1 MFEGMN
7 FEDKDMELFV
17 NAITEILEFPDE
29 VINEA
34 NIKEIEKAMVANL
47 SGAEK
52 DQAVKETATRMKAQ
66 GYTKEMAEEIIAN
79 FESNLKEVVEEVA
92 NLTSNPY
99 KIRVINKIF
108 EMLGDILNEAI
119 EKFLGHDT
127 VVYFELIRE
136 GARLPEYAHE
146 TDAGAD
152 VFAPEDITIPAYRL
166 GYKAP
171 TGFKM
176 ALAPGWEMQVR
187 PRSGLSYKTSLRV
200 SNAPGTIDEGSR
212 DEVGILFDNFSSQ
225 DYVIKKGERMAQFVI
240 APTYKFKAQLT
251 DDVSKIGENRGGGFG
266 STGA

>member
-34 NIKEIEKAMVANL
+34 NIEEIEKAMVANL

-200 SNAPGTIDEGSR
+200 SNAPGTIDEGYR